1 MMTYGIFFPKK
12 ENEMRKKFDQEL
24 EAVKENLAKMGLLC
38 EQGIEMAIEY
48 IEKPDQKLET
58 SIAET
63 EQEIDDMERQIENQC
78 LKLFMREQP
87 VASDLRAVSAA
98 MRMISDLERIGDH
111 AEDIAEVAKYLNED
125 GSPAGSMNELREMSR
140 AASAMVRNA
149 VEAYAK
155 KDLDLANQVAASDDV
170 VDSYFE
176 KIKRDIATQISEN
189 VETAQHGLDSLM
201 VAKYLERI
209 GDHSVNLAE
218 WVRFMITGNKY

>member
-1 MMTYGIFFPKK
+1 MTDGIFFSKK

-63 EQEIDDMERQIENQC
+63 EQEIDDMERQIESQC

-189 VETAQHGLDSLM
+189 VESAQHGLDSLM

>member
-1 MMTYGIFFPKK
+1 
-12 ENEMRKKFDQEL
+12 MRKKFDQEL

-63 EQEIDDMERQIENQC
+63 EQEIDDMERQIESQC

-155 KDLDLANQVAASDDV
+155 KDLDLANQVAASYDV

-189 VETAQHGLDSLM
+189 VESAQHGLDSLM

>member
-1 MMTYGIFFPKK
+1 
-12 ENEMRKKFDQEL
+12 MRKKFDQEL

-38 EQGIEMAIEY
+38 EQGIEMAIGY

-189 VETAQHGLDSLM
+189 VESAQHGLDSLM

>member
-1 MMTYGIFFPKK
+1 
-12 ENEMRKKFDQEL
+12 MRKKFDQEL
-24 EAVKENLAKMGLLC
+24 ESVKENLAKMGLLC

-155 KDLDLANQVAASDDV
+155 KDLELANQVAASDDV

-189 VETAQHGLDSLM
+189 VESAQHGLDSLM

>member
-1 MMTYGIFFPKK
+1 
-12 ENEMRKKFDQEL
+12 MRKKFDQEL

-38 EQGIEMAIEY
+38 ERGIEMAIEY
-48 IEKPDQKLET
+48 IEKPDQKLEI

-63 EQEIDDMERQIENQC
+63 EQEIDDMERQIESQC

-155 KDLDLANQVAASDDV
+155 KNLDLANQVAASDDV

-189 VETAQHGLDSLM
+189 VESAQHGLDSLM

>member
-1 MMTYGIFFPKK
+1 
-12 ENEMRKKFDQEL
+12 MRKKFDQEL

-125 GSPAGSMNELREMSR
+125 GSPAGSMNELREMSQ

-155 KDLDLANQVAASDDV
+155 KDLELANQVAASDDV

-189 VETAQHGLDSLM
+189 VESAQHGLDSLM

-209 GDHSVNLAE
+209 GDHSVNLTE

>member
-1 MMTYGIFFPKK
+1 
-12 ENEMRKKFDQEL
+12 MRNKFDQEL
-24 EAVKENLAKMGLLC
+24 ESVKDNLAKMGLLC
-38 EQGIEMAIEY
+38 QQGIEMAIEY
-48 IEKPDQKLET
+48 IEKPDQKLDA
-58 SIAET
+58 SISET

-155 KDLDLANQVAASDDV
+155 KNLDLANQVAASDDV

-189 VETAQHGLDSLM
+189 VESAQHGLDSLM

>member
-1 MMTYGIFFPKK
+1 
-12 ENEMRKKFDQEL
+12 MRKKFDQEL

-63 EQEIDDMERQIENQC
+63 EQEIDDMERQIESQC

-155 KDLDLANQVAASDDV
+155 KDLELANQVAASDDV

-189 VETAQHGLDSLM
+189 VESAQHGLDSLM

>member
-1 MMTYGIFFPKK
+1 
-12 ENEMRKKFDQEL
+12 MRKKFDQEL

-63 EQEIDDMERQIENQC
+63 EQEIDDMERQIKSQC

-189 VETAQHGLDSLM
+189 VESAQHGLDSLM

>member
-1 MMTYGIFFPKK
+1 
-12 ENEMRKKFDQEL
+12 MRKKFDQEL

-38 EQGIEMAIEY
+38 QQGIEMAIEY
-48 IEKPDQKLET
+48 IEKPDQKLEI

-155 KDLDLANQVAASDDV
+155 KDLDLADQVAASDDV

-189 VETAQHGLDSLM
+189 VESAQHGLDSLM

>member
-1 MMTYGIFFPKK
+1 
-12 ENEMRKKFDQEL
+12 MRKKFDQEL
-24 EAVKENLAKMGLLC
+24 EAVKDNLAKMGLLC

-63 EQEIDDMERQIENQC
+63 EQEIDDMERQIESQC

>member
-1 MMTYGIFFPKK
+1 
-12 ENEMRKKFDQEL
+12 MRKKFDQEL

-38 EQGIEMAIEY
+38 ERGIEMAIEY

-63 EQEIDDMERQIENQC
+63 EQEIDDMERQIESQC

-189 VETAQHGLDSLM
+189 VESAQHGLDSLM

>member
-1 MMTYGIFFPKK
+1 
-12 ENEMRKKFDQEL
+12 MRKKFDQEL

-63 EQEIDDMERQIENQC
+63 EQEIDDMERQSESQC

-176 KIKRDIATQISEN
+176 KIKKDIATQISEN
-189 VETAQHGLDSLM
+189 VESAQHGLDSLM

>member
-1 MMTYGIFFPKK
+1 
-12 ENEMRKKFDQEL
+12 MRNKFDQEL
-24 EAVKENLAKMGLLC
+24 ESVKENLAKMGLLC
-38 EQGIEMAIEY
+38 QQGIEMAIEY
-48 IEKPDQKLET
+48 IKKPDQKLET

-189 VETAQHGLDSLM
+189 VESAQHGLDSLM

>member
-1 MMTYGIFFPKK
+1 
-12 ENEMRKKFDQEL
+12 MRKKFDQEL

-38 EQGIEMAIEY
+38 ERGIEMAIEY

-189 VETAQHGLDSLM
+189 VESAQHGLDSLM

>member
-1 MMTYGIFFPKK
+1 
-12 ENEMRKKFDQEL
+12 MRKKFDQEL

-63 EQEIDDMERQIENQC
+63 EQEIDDMERQIESQC

-155 KDLDLANQVAASDDV
+155 KDLDLANQVAAIDDV

-189 VETAQHGLDSLM
+189 VESAQHGLDSLM

>member
-1 MMTYGIFFPKK
+1 
-12 ENEMRKKFDQEL
+12 MRKKFDQEL

-63 EQEIDDMERQIENQC
+63 EQEIDDMERQIESQC

-98 MRMISDLERIGDH
+98 RRMISDLERIGDH

-189 VETAQHGLDSLM
+189 VESAQHGLDSLM

>member
-1 MMTYGIFFPKK
+1 
-12 ENEMRKKFDQEL
+12 MRKKFDQEL

-63 EQEIDDMERQIENQC
+63 EQEIDDMERQIESQC

-125 GSPAGSMNELREMSR
+125 GSPAGSMNELRKMSR

-189 VETAQHGLDSLM
+189 VESAQHGLDSLM

>member
-1 MMTYGIFFPKK
+1 
-12 ENEMRKKFDQEL
+12 MRKKFDQEL

-38 EQGIEMAIEY
+38 QQGIEMAIEY

-87 VASDLRAVSAA
+87 VAGDLRAVSAA

-189 VETAQHGLDSLM
+189 VESAQHGLDSLM

>member
-1 MMTYGIFFPKK
+1 
-12 ENEMRKKFDQEL
+12 MRKKFDQEL
-24 EAVKENLAKMGLLC
+24 EAVKDNLAKMGLLC
-38 EQGIEMAIEY
+38 ERGIEMAIEY

-63 EQEIDDMERQIENQC
+63 EQEIDDMERQIESQC

-155 KDLDLANQVAASDDV
+155 EDLDLANQVAASDDV

-189 VETAQHGLDSLM
+189 VESAQHGLDSLM

>member
-1 MMTYGIFFPKK
+1 
-12 ENEMRKKFDQEL
+12 MRNKFDQEL
-24 EAVKENLAKMGLLC
+24 ESVKDNLAKMGLLC
-38 EQGIEMAIEY
+38 QQGIEMAIEY

-58 SIAET
+58 SISET

-189 VETAQHGLDSLM
+189 VESAQHGLDSLM

>member
-1 MMTYGIFFPKK
+1 
-12 ENEMRKKFDQEL
+12 MRKKFDQEL

-48 IEKPDQKLET
+48 IEKPDQKLES

-63 EQEIDDMERQIENQC
+63 EQEIDDMERQIESQC

-155 KDLDLANQVAASDDV
+155 KDLELANQVAASDDV

-176 KIKRDIATQISEN
+176 KIKKDIATQISEN
-189 VETAQHGLDSLM
+189 VESAQHGLDSLM

>member
-1 MMTYGIFFPKK
+1 
-12 ENEMRKKFDQEL
+12 MRKKFDQEL

-38 EQGIEMAIEY
+38 ERGIEMAIEY

-63 EQEIDDMERQIENQC
+63 EQEIDDMERQIESQC

-125 GSPAGSMNELREMSR
+125 GAPAGSMNELREMSR

-189 VETAQHGLDSLM
+189 VESAQHGLDSLM

>member
-1 MMTYGIFFPKK
+1 
-12 ENEMRKKFDQEL
+12 MRKKFDQEL

-38 EQGIEMAIEY
+38 QQGIEMAIEY

-125 GSPAGSMNELREMSR
+125 GSPAGSMNELREMSQ

-189 VETAQHGLDSLM
+189 VESAQHGLDSLM

>member
-1 MMTYGIFFPKK
+1 
-12 ENEMRKKFDQEL
+12 
-24 EAVKENLAKMGLLC
+24 
-38 EQGIEMAIEY
+38 MAIEY

-63 EQEIDDMERQIENQC
+63 EQEIDDMERQIESQC

-189 VETAQHGLDSLM
+189 VESAQHGLDSLM

>member
-1 MMTYGIFFPKK
+1 
-12 ENEMRKKFDQEL
+12 MRKKFDQEL

-38 EQGIEMAIEY
+38 QQGIEMAIEY

-149 VEAYAK
+149 VEAHAK

-189 VETAQHGLDSLM
+189 VESAQHGLDSLM

>member
-1 MMTYGIFFPKK
+1 
-12 ENEMRKKFDQEL
+12 MRKKFDQEL

-63 EQEIDDMERQIENQC
+63 EQEIDDMERQIESQC

-189 VETAQHGLDSLM
+189 VESAQHGLDSLM
-201 VAKYLERI
+201 VAKYLEQI

>member
-1 MMTYGIFFPKK
+1 
-12 ENEMRKKFDQEL
+12 MRKKFDQEL

-63 EQEIDDMERQIENQC
+63 EQEIDDMERQIESQC

-176 KIKRDIATQISEN
+176 KIKKDIATQISEN
-189 VETAQHGLDSLM
+189 VESAQHGLDSLM

>member
-1 MMTYGIFFPKK
+1 
-12 ENEMRKKFDQEL
+12 MRKKFDQEL
-24 EAVKENLAKMGLLC
+24 EAVKDNLAKMGLLC
-38 EQGIEMAIEY
+38 ERGIEMAIEY

-189 VETAQHGLDSLM
+189 VESAQHGLDSLM

-218 WVRFMITGNKY
+218 WVRFMIKGNIY

>member
-1 MMTYGIFFPKK
+1 
-12 ENEMRKKFDQEL
+12 MRNKFEQEL
-24 EAVKENLAKMGLLC
+24 EAVKVNLAKMGLLC
-38 EQGIEMAIEY
+38 QQGIEMAIEY

-111 AEDIAEVAKYLNED
+111 AEDIAEVAKYLNEE
-125 GSPAGSMNELREMSR
+125 GSPARSMKELREMSQ

-155 KDLDLANQVAASDDV
+155 KDLDLADQVSASDDV
-170 VDSYFE
+170 VDNYFQ
-176 KIKRDIATQISEN
+176 KIKSDIATQISEN
-189 VETAQHGLDSLM
+189 VESAQHGLDSLM

>member
-1 MMTYGIFFPKK
+1 
-12 ENEMRKKFDQEL
+12 MRNKFDQEL
-24 EAVKENLAKMGLLC
+24 ESVKDNLAKMGLLC
-38 EQGIEMAIEY
+38 QQGIEMAIEY
-48 IEKPDQKLET
+48 IEKPDQKLGA
-58 SIAET
+58 SISET
-63 EQEIDDMERQIENQC
+63 EQEIDDMERLIESQC

-87 VASDLRAVSAA
+87 VAGDLRAVSAA

-111 AEDIAEVAKYLNED
+111 AEDIAEVAKYLNEE
-125 GSPAGSMNELREMSR
+125 GSPARSMKELREMSQ

-155 KDLDLANQVAASDDV
+155 KDLDLADQVSASDDV
-170 VDSYFE
+170 VDSYFQ
-176 KIKRDIATQISEN
+176 KIKSDIAIQISEN
-189 VETAQHGLDSLM
+189 VESAKHGLDSLM

>member
-1 MMTYGIFFPKK
+1 
-12 ENEMRKKFDQEL
+12 MRKKFDQEL

-38 EQGIEMAIEY
+38 QQGIEMAIEY
-48 IEKPDQKLET
+48 IEKPDQKLGA
-58 SIAET
+58 SISET
-63 EQEIDDMERQIENQC
+63 EQEIDDMERLIESQC

-87 VASDLRAVSAA
+87 VAGDLRAVSAA

-111 AEDIAEVAKYLNED
+111 AEDIAEVAKYLNEE
-125 GSPAGSMNELREMSR
+125 GSPARSMKELREMSQ

-155 KDLDLANQVAASDDV
+155 KDLDLADQVAASDDV
-170 VDSYFE
+170 VDNYFQ
-176 KIKRDIATQISEN
+176 KIKSDIAIQISEN
-189 VETAQHGLDSLM
+189 VESAKHGLDSLM

>member
-1 MMTYGIFFPKK
+1 
-12 ENEMRKKFDQEL
+12 MRKKFDQEL

-63 EQEIDDMERQIENQC
+63 EQEIDDMERQIESQC

-189 VETAQHGLDSLM
+189 VESAQHGLDSLM

-218 WVRFMITGNKY
+218 WVRYMITGNKY

>member
-1 MMTYGIFFPKK
+1 
-12 ENEMRKKFDQEL
+12 
-24 EAVKENLAKMGLLC
+24 MGLLC

-63 EQEIDDMERQIENQC
+63 EQEIDDMERQIESQC

-189 VETAQHGLDSLM
+189 VESAQHGLDSLM

>member
-1 MMTYGIFFPKK
+1 
-12 ENEMRKKFDQEL
+12 MRKKFDQEL

-63 EQEIDDMERQIENQC
+63 EQEIDDMERQIESQC

-176 KIKRDIATQISEN
+176 KIKMDIATQISEN
-189 VETAQHGLDSLM
+189 VESAQHGLDSLM

>member
-1 MMTYGIFFPKK
+1 
-12 ENEMRKKFDQEL
+12 MRKKFDQEL

-63 EQEIDDMERQIENQC
+63 EQEIDDMERQIESQC

-189 VETAQHGLDSLM
+189 VESAQHGLDSLM

-218 WVRFMITGNKY
+218 WVRFMITGNKD